1 MSDQRHCSL
10 ESVNV
15 RAESACRGCGGPK
28 DEGLL
33 VCWHCFK
40 GRPGCYKHAQPPEAD
55 QHENVHLDTWL
66 RGIGRP
72 GLDNGGAA

>member
-40 GRPGCYKHAQPPEAD
+40 GRKLAQRCRNNCRAMLAEV
-55 QHENVHLDTWL
+55 E
-66 RGIGRP
+66 
-72 GLDNGGAA
+72 GGAMMGEARP